1 MTKDKAAKRA
11 TRARMAKTGERY
23 TTARL
28 YALDLH
34 RLPEDEQ
41 PPVLLH
47 GQSGVEDSLAHLDEA
62 AVEPSA
68 ATPDLPPRIAE
79 PGVSDAAVQR
89 STGKVWDEWFAILD
103 AWNGTAKTHTEIA
116 RYLHEAYG
124 VDGWWAQNVTV
135 GYERARGMRA
145 LHERPD
151 GFSANASKTF
161 PVPVER
167 LFAAIVADEERS
179 RWMSDIALRRRTS
192 QPNKS
197 ARFDILPG
205 DLRLSAYFTDKGA
218 DKSSVQLQ
226 QERLPDAAAVEQ
238 WKTVWKAQLAHLAEY
253 LADGVGSRESAVGR
267 SRQAQAKSRQPKADS

>member
-1 MTKDKAAKRA
+1 VTNDKAAKRA

-34 RLPEDEQ
+34 RLPHDEQ
-41 PPVLLH
+41 APVLLRE
-47 GQSGVEDSLAHLDEA
+47 QTSFEENLAHLDEA
-62 AVEPSA
+62 ATEPPVA
-68 ATPDLPPRIAE
+68 AAPALPPRVSE

-89 STGKVWDEWFAILD
+89 STGKVWDEWLAILD
-103 AWNGTAKTHTEIA
+103 AWDGTAKTHTEIA
-116 RYLHEAYG
+116 RYIHEAYG

-167 LFAAIVADEERS
+167 LFVAIVDEDERS
-179 RWMSDIALRRRTS
+179 RWLKGIALRGRTS

-205 DLRLSAYFTDKGA
+205 DLRLSAYFTGKGA
-218 DKSSVQLQ
+218 DKSSVQFQ
-226 QERLPDAAAVEQ
+226 QERLADAAAVEQ
-238 WKTVWKAQLAHLAEY
+238 WKTVWKEQLAHLAAY
-253 LADGVGSRESAVGR
+253 LADEVGSRPVGKNEPTTNG
-267 SRQAQAKSRQPKADS
+267 Q